1 MKNNAGLGKSLNQTQ
16 GTASQQ
22 LQLRR
27 CGSGAWSR
35 ACTAMGPQTTGQD
48 CLCPATLL
56 SPRTAMVQSLGT
68 LQGCPP
74 ELSQEPRTSPHL
86 TDDAGHPHTS
96 LMTQDIPHTS
106 LMTQDTSHTSLM
118 TQDTPTPH

>member
-22 LQLRR
+22 LQLCRR
-27 CGSGAWSR
+27 GSGAWSR

-48 CLCPATLL
+48 YLCPTTLL
-56 SPRTAMVQSLGT
+56 SPRTAVVQSLGT

-74 ELSQEPRTSPHL
+74 ELFREPRTPPHL
-86 TDDAGHPHTS
+86 TDDPGHPAYFTDDPEHPHTS
-96 LMTQDIPHTS
+96 V
-106 LMTQDTSHTSLM
+106 MTQDTL
-118 TQDTPTPH
+118 PPH